1 MNTDMNTVRV
11 TEKVAIGPKEPLCLI
26 AGPCVLE
33 REEMVLA
40 TAEYLARL
48 GQELRIPVI
57 FKASYEKDNRST
69 IEGYRGPGLTAGLR
83 LLQRVREETG
93 LPVLSDVHRESDVE
107 QAAAVL
113 DVVQV
118 PAFLCRQTS
127 LLLAVGKSARVVN
140 LKKGQFVSAADMAG
154 SVGKLQAG
162 GAKQIVLT
170 ERGTCFGY
178 NQLVADMTSIP
189 QLQQLG
195 CPVIFDATHVVRHY
209 GIPSEL
215 PAGGSP
221 QYVPLLAR
229 AGVAA
234 GAQGLFIETHP
245 NPREALCDA
254 ASMLPLDRLPALMQS
269 VLAIAEVVAGLA
281 ERDRQSGD
289 PAPSGDLTDR

>member
-1 MNTDMNTVRV
+1 MNVVRV
-11 TEKVAIGPKEPLCLI
+11 METVAIGAGEPLCLI

-33 REEMVLA
+33 QEALVLS
-40 TAEYLARL
+40 TAEHLARL
-48 GQELRIPVI
+48 GQDLQIPVI

-69 IEGYRGPGLTAGLR
+69 IEGYRGPGLTEGLR
-83 LLQRVREETG
+83 LLKKVREGTG

-127 LLLAVGKSARVVN
+127 LLLAVGKYARAVN
-140 LKKGQFVSAADMAG
+140 LKKGQFMSAPDMAG
-154 SVGKLQAG
+154 SVGKLRAAG
-162 GAKQIVLT
+162 AEQVLLT
-170 ERGTCFGY
+170 ERGSCFGY
-178 NQLVADMTSIP
+178 NQLVVDFTAIP

-209 GIPSEL
+209 GIPSDQA
-215 PAGGSP
+215 AGGSP

-234 GAQGLFIETHP
+234 GANALFIETHP
-245 NPREALCDA
+245 DPPSALCDA
-254 ASMLPLDRLPALMQS
+254 ASMLPLDRLQALLES
-269 VLAIAEVVAGLA
+269 VLPIANVVAGLP
-281 ERDRQSGD
+281 ER
-289 PAPSGDLTDR
+289 